1 MVLFGAGLRN
11 VDCADTNS
19 TEPPGCAY
27 KWCEYTP
34 AIKDVQFYLSY
45 AVNSLSFPYCISI
58 CQAMFVSEIYKEFGT
73 YWTYGTTAGSFVAA
87 ALVTLLTWKRLI
99 PIQKRIQMEK

>member
-1 MVLFGAGLRN
+1 MMPIPGEPTPQMLYTELNTTSNAFSVHHSDMVLFGAGLRN
-11 VDCADTNS
+11 VDCADTHS

-58 CQAMFVSEIYKEFGT
+58 CQAMF
-73 YWTYGTTAGSFVAA
+73 
-87 ALVTLLTWKRLI
+87 R
-99 PIQKRIQMEK
+99 